1 MYGWG
6 ENEQVF
12 LDRYNIFRIPQIFFR
27 TVSGMTRVGAAG
39 ACTPGTSLR
48 TARPTCTACTRGW
61 LCSTGEAAPPAPG
74 TLQLLARSG
83 AAAGLL
89 FLNSAA
95 QELALTPA
103 PGLVYRTIGGLLDLY
118 LFLGPE
124 PEQVQY
130 STVQHSIAH
139 YSTVPS
145 RWCSSTR
152 RRWAGT
158 TSRRTGHS
166 ASTCA
171 GAVIDNRWR

>member
-1 MYGWG
+1 
-6 ENEQVF
+6 
-12 LDRYNIFRIPQIFFR
+12 
-27 TVSGMTRVGAAG
+27 MTRVGAAG

-61 LCSTGEAAPPAPG
+61 RCWTGEAAPAPAPA

-95 QELALTPA
+95 QELTLTPA

-130 STVQHSIAH
+130 STVQHSIVQ
-139 YSTVPS
+139 YTVQYRAGGAAVHGGGGPVLHPAVLGTRLPS
-145 RWCSSTR
+145 VQVR
-152 RRWAGT
+152 
-158 TSRRTGHS
+158 
-166 ASTCA
+166 
-171 GAVIDNRWR
+171 